1 VTTAAWI
8 ALAALAAGAADP
20 PAIPRMAAGE
30 GTCQHWPD
38 PEGPAGRRIPWML
51 ADPSA
56 TPACRSGGDRVL
68 AVRRSFETW
77 SAAST
82 PGTSVR
88 CTDVDLAYEGI
99 SPSFE
104 TGNDGVNRVVIRRG
118 PCSGEHAVVP
128 SGDPC
133 RAEGTCADR
142 YDCWEHDHLLAVTTT
157 TYRVSTGELLDAD
170 IEVDAATIT
179 DDDRGFVFTCLDPPA
194 PTCGGGATTGCIAM
208 DLQNTV
214 THEVGHF
221 LGFAHSTEQPSTM
234 YARASAGE
242 TRKRRL
248 SADAAQSACSVY
260 PAGAPGYPCT
270 APPDGC
276 STAGGSP
283 ALASAAALLALLRR
297 RRRGQ
302 DTTTPA

>member
-1 VTTAAWI
+1 MTFATWI
-8 ALAALAAGAADP
+8 AVAALAAGAADP
-20 PAIPRMAAGE
+20 PSIPRMPASE

-38 PEGPAGRRIPWML
+38 PTGAAGRRIPWVL
-51 ADPSA
+51 ADPA
-56 TPACRSGGDRVL
+56 GTPACRSGGDRVL

-82 PGTSVR
+82 PGTSIR
-88 CTDVDLAYEGI
+88 CTDVDLAYEGL
-99 SPSFE
+99 STLFA

-118 PCSGEHAVVP
+118 PCTGEHAVVP
-128 SGDPC
+128 DGDPC

-179 DDDRGFVFTCLDPPA
+179 DDDRGFVFTCVDPPA
-194 PTCGGGATTGCIAM
+194 PTCSASVTSGCIAM

-221 LGFAHSTEQPSTM
+221 LGFAHSEERASTM

-248 SADAAQSACSVY
+248 SADAAQSTCSVY
-260 PAGAPGYPCT
+260 PAGVPGYPCST
-270 APPDGC
+270 APDGC

-283 ALASAAALLALLRR
+283 ALAAAASLLLLLRR
-297 RRRGQ
+297 RRRS
-302 DTTTPA
+302 A

>member
-1 VTTAAWI
+1 VSSAAWI
-8 ALAALAAGAADP
+8 ALAALTAGAAEP
-20 PAIPRMAAGE
+20 PSIPRMTAGE
-30 GTCQHWPD
+30 GICQHWPD
-38 PEGPAGRRIPWML
+38 PGGPAGRRIPWVL
-51 ADPSA
+51 ADPTG

-88 CTDVDLAYEGI
+88 CTDVDLAYEGL
-99 SPSFE
+99 SPSYE
-104 TGNDGVNRVVIRRG
+104 TGNDGVHRVVIRRG

-128 SGDPC
+128 VDDPC
-133 RAEGTCADR
+133 RVEGTCADR
-142 YDCWEHDHLLAVTTT
+142 YDCWAHDPLLAVTTT

-170 IEVDAATIT
+170 IEVDAATET
-179 DDDRGFVFTCLDPPA
+179 DDDRGFLFTCVDPPA
-194 PTCGGGATTGCIAM
+194 PTCGGGTTTGCIAM

-221 LGFAHSTEQPSTM
+221 LGFAHSGERTSTM

-242 TRKRRL
+242 TRKRFL
-248 SADAAQSACSVY
+248 SSDAAQSTCSAY
-260 PAGAPGYPCT
+260 PAGAPGYPCSE
-270 APPDGC
+270 APAGC

-283 ALASAAALLALLRR
+283 ALAAAAALVLLLRR
-297 RRRGQ
+297 RRSQ